1 MHLLLPCV
9 HNRHIPQLP
18 HETVEGKQQ
27 GSVKHLMY
35 KKTVEL
41 VFFFFLLYFQF
52 TWAKKLTGKRLAW
65 QQTIVVRTHNMCTDA
80 RMQSPLV
87 VDLAFD
93 FPLKSSLCEA
103 LEGQS

>member
-1 MHLLLPCV
+1 MFT
-9 HNRHIPQLP
+9 NQHIPQLP
-18 HETVEGKQQ
+18 HEAVEGKQQ

-35 KKTVEL
+35 KKTVKS

-52 TWAKKLTGKRLAW
+52 TWAKKLTGKCELPDNK
-65 QQTIVVRTHNMCTDA
+65 QVVRTHNMCTDA
-80 RMQSPLV
+80 RMQSLRV